1 MKNTIYLTTF
11 DEKTKEPLAAS
22 IDLNVKTIAE
32 AEAMMGG
39 EPILRT
45 QNTTIYAGGVCLS
58 WIRFSM
64 AIDILES

>member
-11 DEKTKEPLAAS
+11 DVETKEPLAAS
-22 IDLNVKTIAE
+22 TDLNVKTIEE
-32 AEAMMGG
+32 AEALMGM
-39 EPILRT
+39 EPIKKT
-45 QNTTIYAGGVCLS
+45 QNITIYDGGICLS

>member
-11 DEKTKEPLAAS
+11 DVETKEPTGAS
-22 IDLNVKTIAE
+22 TDLNVKTMPE
-32 AEAMMGG
+32 AEALMGM
-39 EPILRT
+39 EPISRT
-45 QNTTIYAGGVCLS
+45 PNTTIYAGGICLS